1 MNQPKATPEQMK
13 IIDKVVNRTASKY
26 TFGFYELEDIKQES
40 YIICLDALKNYDNN
54 RPLENFLSKHL
65 SNRLKDLKRN
75 KYFRHNV
82 VNENHVKLN
91 QAKKNLMDLK
101 QFCQIAEYD
110 HPLEELDLGDRLST
124 SEALEK
130 IMNEMSPSLRND
142 FLRMSHGVSIS
153 QSRKKTVLDKIMEIL
168 GEDW

>member
-1 MNQPKATPEQMK
+1 M
-13 IIDKVVNRTASKY
+13 
-26 TFGFYELEDIKQES
+26 
-40 YIICLDALKNYDNN
+40 KNYDNN

-82 VNENHVKLN
+82 INESHIKLN
-91 QAKKNLMDLK
+91 EAKKNLMDLK

-110 HPLEELDLGDRLST
+110 QPLNEFHLEEKLSTGEALDLV
-124 SEALEK
+124 
-130 IMNEMSPSLRND
+130 MNSIAPSLRND
-142 FLRMSHGVSIS
+142 FLRMANGVSIPS
-153 QSRKKTVLDKIMEIL
+153 NRRKNVVDAIKEIL

>member
-1 MNQPKATPEQMK
+1 ME
-13 IIDKVVNRTASKY
+13 IIEKVINRTAPKY
-26 TFGFYELEDIKQES
+26 TFGYYELEDIKQES
-40 YIICLDALKNYDNN
+40 YIICLDAMKNYDNN

-82 VNENHVKLN
+82 KNESHAKLN
-91 QAKKNLMDLK
+91 EAKKNLMDLK

-110 HPLEELDLGDRLST
+110 HPLDEFPLEEKLST
-124 SEALEK
+124 EEALELVMDS
-130 IMNEMSPSLRND
+130 IAPSLRND
-142 FLRMSHGVSIS
+142 FLRMANGVSIPPNR
-153 QSRKKTVLDKIMEIL
+153 RKNVIDAIKEIL

>member
-1 MNQPKATPEQMK
+1 MG
-13 IIDKVVNRTASKY
+13 IIEKVISRTAPKY
-26 TFGFYELEDIKQES
+26 TFGYYEVDDIKQES
-40 YIICLDALKNYDNN
+40 YIICLDAMKNYDNN

-82 VNENHVKLN
+82 INESHAKLN
-91 QAKKNLMDLK
+91 ESKKNLMDLK

-110 HPLEELDLGDRLST
+110 HPLDDFPFEEKLST
-124 SEALEK
+124 EEALELVMES
-130 IMNEMSPSLRND
+130 IPPSLRND
-142 FLRMSHGVSIS
+142 FLRMANGVSI
-153 QSRKKTVLDKIMEIL
+153 QSNKRKNVIDAIKEIL

>member
-1 MNQPKATPEQMK
+1 MNQQVTMEQMQ
-13 IIDKVVNRTASKY
+13 IIEKVIDRTASKY
-26 TFGFYELEDIKQES
+26 TFGYYEVDDIKQES
-40 YIICLDALKNYDNN
+40 YIICLDAMKNYDNN

-82 VNENHVKLN
+82 VNESHVKLN
-91 QAKKNLMDLK
+91 EAKRNLMDLR

-110 HPLEELDLGDRLST
+110 HPLEDSFIEEKLSTQEALDLVMDSI
-124 SEALEK
+124 A
-130 IMNEMSPSLRND
+130 PSLRND
-142 FLRMSHGVSIS
+142 SLRMANGVSIS
-153 QSRKKTVLDKIMEIL
+153 ASKRKNVIEAIKEVL

>member
-1 MNQPKATPEQMK
+1 MNQPKATPEQME

-82 VNENHVKLN
+82 VNENHIKLN

-110 HPLEELDLGDRLST
+110 HPSEEVDLEDKLST

>member
-110 HPLEELDLGDRLST
+110 HPLEELDLEDRLST

>member
-1 MNQPKATPEQMK
+1 MSQEPTQEQME
-13 IIDKVVNRTASKY
+13 IIKKVVDRTAAKY
-26 TFGFYELEDIKQES
+26 TFGYYDIEDIKQES

-54 RPLENFLSKHL
+54 RPLENFISKHL

-82 VNENHVKLN
+82 ENEKHAKLN
-91 QAKKNLMDLK
+91 ESKRNLMDLR

-110 HPLEELDLGDRLST
+110 HPVYESNLEDKLSAQ
-124 SEALEK
+124 EALEDVME
-130 IMNEMSPSLRND
+130 IIPPSLRND
-142 FLRMSHGVSIS
+142 FLRMANGVSIPS
-153 QSRKKTVLDKIMEIL
+153 HRKKSVIDAVKEVL

>member
-1 MNQPKATPEQMK
+1 ME
-13 IIDKVVNRTASKY
+13 IIEKVINRTAPKY
-26 TFGFYELEDIKQES
+26 TFGYYELEDIKQES
-40 YIICLDALKNYDNN
+40 YIICLDAMKNYDNN

-82 VNENHVKLN
+82 INESHIKLN
-91 QAKKNLMDLK
+91 EAKKNLMDLK

-110 HPLEELDLGDRLST
+110 HPLDEFHLEEKLSTGEALDLV
-124 SEALEK
+124 
-130 IMNEMSPSLRND
+130 MNSIAPSLRND
-142 FLRMSHGVSIS
+142 FLRMANGVSIPS
-153 QSRKKTVLDKIMEIL
+153 NRRKNVVDAIKEIL

>member
-1 MNQPKATPEQMK
+1 ME
-13 IIDKVVNRTASKY
+13 IIEKVINRTAPKY
-26 TFGFYELEDIKQES
+26 TFGYYELDDIKQES
-40 YIICLDALKNYDNN
+40 YIICLDAMKNYDNN

-82 VNENHVKLN
+82 QNDSHARLNE
-91 QAKKNLMDLK
+91 AKKNLMDLR

-110 HPLEELDLGDRLST
+110 HPLDESHLEDKIST
-124 SEALEK
+124 EEALELVMDS
-130 IMNEMSPSLRND
+130 IAPSLRND
-142 FLRMSHGVSIS
+142 FLRMANGVSIS
-153 QSRKKTVLDKIMEIL
+153 PTKRKNVTEAIKEIL

>member
-1 MNQPKATPEQMK
+1 ME
-13 IIDKVVNRTASKY
+13 IIAKVVNRTAPKY
-26 TFGFYELEDIKQES
+26 TFGYYQLEDIKQES
-40 YIICLDALKNYDNN
+40 YIICFDALKNYDNN

-82 VNENHVKLN
+82 ANDNHAKLN
-91 QAKKNLMDLK
+91 EAKKNLMDLK

-110 HPLEELDLGDRLST
+110 HPLEETDLEEKLST
-124 SEALEK
+124 SEALEEV
-130 IMNEMSPSLRND
+130 MERMGPSLRND
-142 FLRMSHGVSIS
+142 FLRMSHGVSIT
-153 QSRKKTVLDKIMEIL
+153 QSRKKAVIDKVREIL

>member
-1 MNQPKATPEQMK
+1 MEQMQ
-13 IIDKVVNRTASKY
+13 IIEKVISRTAPKY
-26 TFGFYELEDIKQES
+26 TFGYYEVEDIKQES
-40 YIICLDALKNYDNN
+40 YIICLDAMKNYDNN

-82 VNENHVKLN
+82 QNESHARLN
-91 QAKKNLMDLK
+91 ESKKNLVDLK

-110 HPLEELDLGDRLST
+110 HPLDESCLQEKIST
-124 SEALEK
+124 EEALELVMDS
-130 IMNEMSPSLRND
+130 ISPSLRND
-142 FLRMSHGVSIS
+142 FLRMANGVAVS
-153 QSRKKTVLDKIMEIL
+153 QSKKKNVIDAIKEIL